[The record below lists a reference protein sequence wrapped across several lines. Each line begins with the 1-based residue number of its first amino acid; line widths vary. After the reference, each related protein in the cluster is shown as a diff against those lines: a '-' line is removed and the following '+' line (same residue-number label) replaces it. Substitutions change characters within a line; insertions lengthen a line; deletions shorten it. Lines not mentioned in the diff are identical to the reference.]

1 MVSDD
6 DDHAESSD
14 SRIEEAVGAK
24 FDKMV
29 DGLAREEKNTCPAG
43 LSSRSSELVKSGK
56 ITIHHVATQAM
67 LEDPGPKQNEKQHR
81 DVGGFKSRGCRK
93 LKKGEHKQAFLSSMM
108 YMSVERFTYVVAV
121 RAVCCCCAA
130 AAVVLRRWMLL
141 KLKREKCGFEIFH
154 R

>member
-93 LKKGEHKQAFLSSMM
+93 LKRGNIIVRRPYLLR
-108 YMSVERFTYVVAV
+108 VLTFTWYRVQDTYTVTYIIRKRAV
-121 RAVCCCCAA
+121 RKAGQNVQENKNFGSILNL
-130 AAVVLRRWMLL
+130 V
-141 KLKREKCGFEIFH
+141 
-154 R
+154 